1 MDGHMGQ
8 LDDAK
13 ALAST
18 FIKTENQEIRIDKL
32 QLETGT
38 EVVRLSSSIGNNEVT
53 HSLNLTEAEL
63 LELLN
68 QAVHAGVLPRN
79 FIGKLRDRIEI

>member
-1 MDGHMGQ
+1 MDGHMAQ

-18 FIKTENQEIRIDKL
+18 FIKTEDQEIRIDKL

-38 EVVRLSSSIGNNEVT
+38 EAVRLSSSIGNNAVT
-53 HSLNLTEAEL
+53 HSLILTEEEL
-63 LELLN
+63 LDLLN

>member
-1 MDGHMGQ
+1 MAP

-38 EVVRLSSSIGNNEVT
+38 EVVCLSSSIGNNEVT
-53 HSLNLTEAEL
+53 HSIILTEAEL

-79 FIGKLRDRIEI
+79 FIGKLRERIEI